1 VPSRVHRTA
10 YLLGLVLVLYACAHV
25 PYPADPASQSA
36 PRDPYVEALV
46 ERAHALS
53 LARKPQWH
61 KLLHYQQGLI
71 GGGFLGGGYTSEA
84 DGRGF
89 FLSPAG
95 KLDPSAE
102 LDATLRGLF
111 LPLSQVAVSRY
122 QRREERGA
130 DAHPLCRFPARYM
143 FLQRELGI
151 DVNRLP
157 VTRCPM
163 LEQFL
168 TELNAESVTLI
179 FSAYYLNNP
188 ASAFGHTF
196 LRFNKANTLA
206 VGERRELLDYG
217 IDFSADVDTS
227 NALIYAIK
235 GLTGMFPGT
244 FKRIPYFYKV
254 REYNDYEARDLWEY
268 ELELNREQL
277 MMLTAH
283 LWELGHTYFAYF
295 YLSENC
301 SYHIL
306 AGLEVARPELDLV
319 GRLVSPVIPADT
331 IKVVYATPGLVRKVS
346 YRPSLRKQFEARVS
360 RLNGEERALVEEL
373 AQDADRALP
382 AGMGEDRRIA
392 VLDAAADLVDVLYAR
407 DLIHKSDSDAA
418 RRKQRVLER
427 RAQILAPSEPLQL
440 SPPLREA
447 PEHGH
452 GSRRVGLGA
461 ATTDGAFA
469 PTAEFRLSLH
479 DLADASD
486 GYLELSAI
494 EFMRARVQL
503 WPGARLEL
511 DQASI
516 FRVVS
521 LTPQTRFDRKM
532 SWELDVGAAAVED
545 SACDRCLAAHI
556 RGGAGLS
563 FALLERALSFWL
575 MGRGA
580 FLYGPGFE
588 GLEES
593 HVRLGI
599 GPSGGLRLRLT
610 PELIALVTAYW
621 LWLPAQQP
629 ETTYEVSGT
638 LRWEALTD
646 LAFGVE
652 GRRVPVGY
660 EGLLLTFVYF

>member
-1 VPSRVHRTA
+1 VLRLA
-10 YLLGLVLVLYACAHV
+10 YWLGLVLALGACAHL
-25 PYPADPASQSA
+25 PSRPDPNAPAA

-46 ERAHALS
+46 ARAHALE
-53 LARKPQWH
+53 LAHEPQWH
-61 KLLHYQQGLI
+61 KLLHYRQGLL

-84 DGRGF
+84 DGAGF

-102 LDATLRGLF
+102 LDATLRSLF
-111 LPLSQVAVSRY
+111 LPATQVTATRF
-122 QRREERGA
+122 QRNKQERGA
-130 DAHPLCRFPARYM
+130 DAHPLCRFPARFM

-151 DVNRLP
+151 DVSRLP

-217 IDFSADVDTS
+217 IDFSADVDTD

-235 GLTGMFPGT
+235 GLSGMFPGT

-254 REYNDYEARDLWEY
+254 REYNDYESRDLWEY

-277 MMLTAH
+277 TMMTAH

-306 AGLEVARPELDLV
+306 AALEVARPELELV
-319 GRLVSPVIPADT
+319 GRVVSPVIPADT
-331 IKVVYATPGLVRKVS
+331 VKVVHATPGLVRKVS
-346 YRPSLRKQFEARVS
+346 YRPSLRKQFEARVR
-360 RLNGEERALVEEL
+360 RLSADERARVEEL
-373 AQDADRALP
+373 AQDAEKKLP
-382 AGMGEDRRIA
+382 TGWRDERKIA

-407 DLIHKSDSDAA
+407 DLVHKDDSTAA
-418 RRKQRVLER
+418 RRKQRILER
-427 RAQILAPSEPLQL
+427 RAEILKPSAPLRLEP
-440 SPPLREA
+440 PWREA

-452 GSRRVGLGA
+452 GSRRAGMGA
-461 ATTDGAFA
+461 AAADGQLA
-469 PTAEFRLSLH
+469 PTFEFRLSLH
-479 DLADASD
+479 DLADPSD

-503 WPGARLEL
+503 WPGGRLEL
-511 DQASI
+511 DEGSI
-516 FRVVS
+516 FRVTS

-532 SWELDVGAAAVED
+532 SWELDVGATSIED
-545 SACDRCLAAHI
+545 RACDRCLATQI
-556 RGGAGLS
+556 TGGAGMA
-563 FALLERALSFWL
+563 FALFDRALAFWA
-575 MGRGA
+575 MAHGA
-580 FLYGPGFE
+580 FLFGPGMD
-588 GLEES
+588 GLEGS

-599 GPSGGLRLRLT
+599 GPSGGLRVRLD
-610 PELIALVTAYW
+610 PDLIALVTAKW
-621 LWLPAQQP
+621 LWLPGQDP
-629 ETTYEVSGT
+629 ETTYKVSAT
-638 LRWEALTD
+638 LRWQAFTD
-646 LAFGVE
+646 VAFGVE
-652 GRRVPVGY
+652 GRRVPIGY